1 MSLDTKFL
9 LKFMNA
15 STQFLCFSYRRL
27 VVEVQRQA
35 PVIGR
40 AHSEKG
46 CVRGEGIYGR
56 PGTLWNQA
64 ARKKKKKKEPQLPNM
79 VHILPV
85 RFLQDQVQAH
95 HLLPGWSHCS
105 LPLLPFSPFHSEPRN
120 SHSHL
125 SQVQVSS
132 CHFLTWSQIVL
143 LPLMMTQALFSIS
156 FIANWPLL
164 ASVLGLEA
172 GGLGFDPSNCTQKSK
187 P

>member
-64 ARKKKKKKEPQLPNM
+64 ARKKKKKKKGTPAAK
-79 VHILPV
+79 HGAY
-85 RFLQDQVQAH
+85 FT
-95 HLLPGWSHCS
+95 
-105 LPLLPFSPFHSEPRN
+105 SE
-120 SHSHL
+120 
-125 SQVQVSS
+125 VSS
-132 CHFLTWSQIVL
+132 RPSASTPSLAWMVT
-143 LPLMMTQALFSIS
+143 LFPTFAPFQSIS
-156 FIANWPLL
+156 LRATEQSF
-164 ASVLGLEA
+164 SSFSSA
-172 GGLGFDPSNCTQKSK
+172 GVIMSLSYLISDSPSTSHDDPSTV
-187 P
+187 